1 MNYIDLA
8 LLVVVVAFGI
18 RGFYH
23 GFVSEVAGTL
33 GIVLGV
39 YLASRYSVAVGNLF
53 SQHLYDL
60 RNETMTNLIG
70 FLLVLASIWVFF
82 LAFGVLLGKVLVFSG
97 LGIIDKALGF
107 IFSCLK
113 TFLVLSFILYALSK
127 MEVMKD
133 ANAYL
138 QEKSAFFSTMKSV
151 ASKIMRLDGVKHV
164 EQNLKDNLEE
174 MSDEVK
180 NKESFNKNKQSFD
193 KAMDKGVESL
203 KEKAK
208 DLPKNMLVP
217 KANQT
222 PPNPTPEEMS
232 DEVKNKESFNKNKQ
246 SFDKAMDKGVE
257 SLKEK
262 AKDLPKNMLVPKA
275 NQTPP
280 NPTPSNKEPL

>member
-23 GFVSEVAGTL
+23 GFVSEVAGIL

-39 YLASRYSVAVGNLF
+39 YLASRYSVTIGQLF
-53 SQHLYDL
+53 SDHLYDL

-70 FLLVLASIWVFF
+70 FLLVLASVWVFF
-82 LAFGVLLGKVLVFSG
+82 LALGVVLGKVLKFSG

-107 IFSCLK
+107 IFSSLK
-113 TFLVLSFILYALSK
+113 TFLVLSFILYALSQ

-138 QEKSAFFSTMKSV
+138 QEKSDIFPTMKSV

-164 EQNLKDNLEE
+164 EQNLKNNLEE

-180 NKESFNKNKQSFD
+180 NKESLNRAKESFD
-193 KAMDKGVESL
+193 KAMDKGVEAL

-208 DLPKNMLVP
+208 DLPKNMLDP

-222 PPNPTPEEMS
+222 PPNPI
-232 DEVKNKESFNKNKQ
+232 
-246 SFDKAMDKGVE
+246 
-257 SLKEK
+257 
-262 AKDLPKNMLVPKA
+262 
-275 NQTPP
+275 
-280 NPTPSNKEPL
+280 PSNKEPL

>member
-1 MNYIDLA
+1 MGLNYIDLA

-23 GFVSEVAGTL
+23 GFVSEVAGIL

-39 YLASRYSVAVGNLF
+39 YLASRYSVAVGHLF

-60 RNETMTNLIG
+60 KNETMMNLVG

-97 LGIIDKALGF
+97 LGIIDRALGF

-151 ASKIMRLDGVKHV
+151 ASKIMHLDGVKHV
-164 EQNLKDNLEE
+164 EKNFKDNLEE
-174 MSDEVK
+174 MSNEVK
-180 NKESFNKNKQSFD
+180 NKESFDKNKESFDKNKESFD

-208 DLPKNMLVP
+208 DLPKNMRDP

-222 PPNPTPEEMS
+222 PPNH
-232 DEVKNKESFNKNKQ
+232 
-246 SFDKAMDKGVE
+246 
-257 SLKEK
+257 
-262 AKDLPKNMLVPKA
+262 
-275 NQTPP
+275 
-280 NPTPSNKEPL
+280 TPSNKEPL

>member
-1 MNYIDLA
+1 MGLNYIDLA

-39 YLASRYSVAVGNLF
+39 YLASRYSVAVGHLF

-60 RNETMTNLIG
+60 KNETMMNLVG

-82 LAFGVLLGKVLVFSG
+82 LAFGVLIGKVLVFSG
-97 LGIIDKALGF
+97 LGIIDRALGF

-138 QEKSAFFSTMKSV
+138 QGKSAFFPTMKSV

-164 EQNLKDNLEE
+164 EQNLEE

-180 NKESFNKNKQSFD
+180 NKESFNKNKESFD
-193 KAMDKGVESL
+193 KAMDKGMEAL

-208 DLPKNMLVP
+208 DLPKDMRDP

-222 PPNPTPEEMS
+222 PPNH
-232 DEVKNKESFNKNKQ
+232 
-246 SFDKAMDKGVE
+246 
-257 SLKEK
+257 
-262 AKDLPKNMLVPKA
+262 
-275 NQTPP
+275 
-280 NPTPSNKEPL
+280 TPSNKESL

>member
-39 YLASRYSVAVGNLF
+39 YLASRYSVAVSVAVGNLF
-53 SQHLYDL
+53 SEHLYDL

-193 KAMDKGVESL
+193 KAMDKGMESL

-208 DLPKNMLVP
+208 DLPKNML
-217 KANQT
+217 
-222 PPNPTPEEMS
+222 
-232 DEVKNKESFNKNKQ
+232 D
-246 SFDKAMDKGVE
+246 
-257 SLKEK
+257 
-262 AKDLPKNMLVPKA
+262 PKA

>member
-53 SQHLYDL
+53 SEHLYDL

-138 QEKSAFFSTMKSV
+138 QEKSAFFSTMKSI

-164 EQNLKDNLEE
+164 EKNLKDNLEE

-180 NKESFNKNKQSFD
+180 NKNKESIDNAKESFD
-193 KAMDKGVESL
+193 KATDKGVEAL

-208 DLPKNMLVP
+208 DLPKNMLEP
-217 KANQT
+217 KHNKPNQT
-222 PPNPTPEEMS
+222 PPI
-232 DEVKNKESFNKNKQ
+232 
-246 SFDKAMDKGVE
+246 
-257 SLKEK
+257 
-262 AKDLPKNMLVPKA
+262 
-275 NQTPP
+275 
-280 NPTPSNKEPL
+280 PTPSNKESL